1 MNTLRVIINTAN
13 TEPETLECGCVFTPN
28 RGLVHFRYCHLH
40 LAAADLLAA
49 LEDAAFDAHLASC
62 RNKQRG
68 VSFSQCEYD
77 PCSRRRAAIARAEE
91 KR

>member
-28 RGLVHFRYCHLH
+28 QGLVHFRYCHLH

-49 LEDAAFDAHLASC
+49 LEFALPFCPMPRGDGAFSRAYANAYVAAH
-62 RNKQRG
+62 
-68 VSFSQCEYD
+68 
-77 PCSRRRAAIARAEE
+77 AAIARAKETT
-91 KR
+91 